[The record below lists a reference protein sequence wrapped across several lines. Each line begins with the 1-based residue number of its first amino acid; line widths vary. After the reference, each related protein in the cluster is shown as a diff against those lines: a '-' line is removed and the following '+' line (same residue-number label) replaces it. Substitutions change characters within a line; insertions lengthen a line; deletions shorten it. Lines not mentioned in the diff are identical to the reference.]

1 MLPRLFLTC
10 SKLIKVWTFLLV
22 NIQQTVT
29 QYLIAPHMTS
39 TLTPKGYS
47 PFLLSPPD
55 MVFKAHWLLN
65 VKLCNLFIQI
75 FFFLFC
81 SRCFFFLGSL
91 STMLWPYCFLIS
103 QITGWTEGHN
113 MCALCASKQSYI
125 HTGYLCVMYTSMWKK
140 INVYCISQ
148 IKKQKQ
154 NTIMDL
160 WLT

>member
-1 MLPRLFLTC
+1 MLPRL
-10 SKLIKVWTFLLV
+10 KLIKVWTFLLV

-81 SRCFFFLGSL
+81 SRCFFFWAHCPQCYGHIASWFPKLQGG
-91 STMLWPYCFLIS
+91 PRV
-103 QITGWTEGHN
+103 ITCVHYAHQNNHTYTQVI
-113 MCALCASKQSYI
+113 CVLCTQV
-125 HTGYLCVMYTSMWKK
+125 CEKK
-140 INVYCISQ
+140 
-148 IKKQKQ
+148 
-154 NTIMDL
+154 
-160 WLT
+160 